1 MKEAD
6 HSFHVLARSG
16 RNDREVMTEVLDAFA
31 AWAGKIGAR
40 IALAKRARRML
51 IRLDPMAKI
60 LIVNPNTTA
69 SMTKTIGEAARAV
82 AASGTDIVD
91 VTSAMGPVSIEG
103 FYDEAFAVP
112 GLIQALLNARD
123 ADAGIIAC
131 FDDTGLD
138 AARSVAPFPVVG
150 ICEAAL
156 VTAGQLAKR
165 IGVVTT
171 LPRSIVPLEELVR
184 RYGFA
189 ERAHV
194 TACNV
199 AVLDLEKPGSGAE
212 EKLDA
217 EIARALDKGAEAI
230 VLGCAGMADLA
241 AKLSQKFGVPVV
253 DGVAA
258 AVKQAEALVG
268 LKLKTSRRGSYALPG
283 AKDYTGLLAPFAPK
297 DRSG

>member
-1 MKEAD
+1 
-6 HSFHVLARSG
+6 
-16 RNDREVMTEVLDAFA
+16 MT
-31 AWAGKIGAR
+31 
-40 IALAKRARRML
+40 
-51 IRLDPMAKI
+51 KI

-69 SMTKTIGEAARAV
+69 SMTATIAEAARTV
-82 AASGTDIVD
+82 AASGTEIVA
-91 VTSAMGPVSIEG
+91 VTSSMGPASIEG

-112 GLIQALLNARD
+112 GLIQALSNAPD

-138 AARSVAPFPVVG
+138 AARTAVRYPVVG

-156 VTAGQLAKR
+156 VTAGQIAKR
-165 IGVVTT
+165 IAVVTT

-189 ERAHV
+189 ERARV

-199 AVLDLEKPGSGAE
+199 AVLDLEKPGSGAR
-212 EKLDA
+212 EKLEA
-217 EIARALDKGAEAI
+217 EIAQALDKGAEAI

-241 AKLSQKFGVPVV
+241 HALSQKYDVPVV

-258 AVKQAEALVG
+258 AVKQAEALAG
-268 LKLKTSRRGSYALPG
+268 LKLTTSRRGSYAAPA
-283 AKDYTGLLAPFAPK
+283 AKAYSGLLAPFAPK
-297 DRSG
+297 N